1 MVNTNQIAEL
11 AQLVGEPARA
21 SMLMALLGGKAL
33 TASELARCANVTP
46 QTASS
51 HLARLTMADLLKVSR
66 QGRHRYHRL
75 ASIKVAR
82 MLESLM
88 ETAAST
94 LPPSRRI
101 ATGPADEAMRR
112 ARTCYDHFAGGL
124 GVAIT
129 DALVARGAIEL
140 GDEAGLLTPAGADFV
155 AQFGLD
161 GGAGNGS
168 ASARPLCRPCLDW
181 SERRPH
187 LAGKVGAAICSHF
200 MEQGSVRRIGSS
212 RAVEVT
218 PKGRKALKDIF
229 GISGF

>member
-75 ASIKVAR
+75 ASIEVAR
-82 MLESLM
+82 MLESLI

-94 LPPSRRI
+94 LPAPRRI

-112 ARTCYDHFAGGL
+112 ARTCYDHFAGRL

-129 DALVARGAIEL
+129 DALVARGAIEF
-140 GDEAGLLTPAGADFV
+140 GDEAGLLTPAGADF
-155 AQFGLD
+155 ATQFGLD
-161 GGAGNGS
+161 AAVRNGRVS
-168 ASARPLCRPCLDW
+168 VRPLCRPCVDW

-187 LAGKVGAAICSHF
+187 LAGKLGAAICSHF
-200 MEQGSVRRIGSS
+200 MEVGSVRRIGSS

-218 PKGRKALKDIF
+218 PKGRKVLKDIF

>member
-51 HLARLTMADLLKVSR
+51 HLARLTMADLLSVSR

-75 ASIKVAR
+75 ASLEVAR
-82 MLESLM
+82 MLESLI

-94 LPPSRRI
+94 LPPPRRI

-129 DALVARGAIEL
+129 DALVARGAIEF
-140 GDEAGLLTPAGADFV
+140 GDEAGLLTPAGADF
-155 AQFGLD
+155 ATQFGLD
-161 GGAGNGS
+161 AGASNGRV
-168 ASARPLCRPCLDW
+168 SARPLCRPCLDW

-187 LAGKVGAAICSHF
+187 LAGKLGAAICSHF
-200 MEQGSVRRIGSS
+200 MEDGSVRRIGSS
-212 RAVEVT
+212 RAIEVT